1 MSSRPLKN
9 NASAPSICQAVFVIL
24 SRLKKKGKYSLVF
37 FLWICYDSYE
47 KKDKTFKTKV
57 REPMQMDLTRGGI
70 TRPMLLFAG
79 PMIAGNLLQQ
89 CYNIADTLIVGRAL
103 GASALASVG
112 FSFTLM
118 TFLTSVLLGLCM
130 GSGALW
136 SMLYG
141 AEREEELKRCLFAS
155 FVFIGSVAVL
165 LNVGVLALLEPV
177 MTLLRIPAG
186 AWDET
191 RAYLRVV
198 LLGVCFTFLYNYF
211 ACLLRS
217 VGNSVAPLA
226 FLAVS
231 TVLNIGLDLWFV
243 LGLGWGV
250 AGAAGATVLAQGV
263 SAAGI
268 ALYGWRRVPLLRLER
283 RHCKVSR
290 GELGR
295 IMNYSL
301 LTCVQ
306 QSVMNFGILMVQ
318 GLVNSFG
325 VNVMAAFA
333 AAVKIDAFAYLP
345 VQDFGN
351 AFSTFVAQN
360 TGAQKTE
367 RIRRGIR
374 SAVGVSIGF
383 CLVSSDSDFT
393 RLAARL
399 RESRMFVIGMGESK
413 TPTAFKA
420 ACDTF
425 KYLDVLMG
433 LKKDAA
439 QQAGAEKAEKAEKPK
454 AAKKQPAR
462 AAKKQVEKAKP
473 AAKDAKEAKEPKEPK
488 PDARPAEPHHD
499 EELAAAFVPLD
510 EIVEKVREIIDF
522 DSDEDGYMPLSQIGI
537 MLGRLYADFDSRNYG
552 FSKLHKL
559 IEHTG
564 AFETKY
570 EQLENGSK
578 NLVVRNK

>member
-1 MSSRPLKN
+1 M
-9 NASAPSICQAVFVIL
+9 FVIL

-118 TFLTSVLLGLCM
+118 TFLTSVLLG
-130 GSGALW
+130 
-136 SMLYG
+136 
-141 AEREEELKRCLFAS
+141 
-155 FVFIGSVAVL
+155 
-165 LNVGVLALLEPV
+165 
-177 MTLLRIPAG
+177 
-186 AWDET
+186 
-191 RAYLRVV
+191 
-198 LLGVCFTFLYNYF
+198 VCFTFLYNYF

-217 VGNSVAPLA
+217 VGNSVAPMA

-383 CLVSSDSDFT
+383 CLVSSLLVCLF
-393 RLAARL
+393 AA
-399 RESRMFVIGMGESK
+399 
-413 TPTAFKA
+413 P
-420 ACDTF
+420 
-425 KYLDVLMG
+425 LMG
-433 LKKDAA
+433 LF
-439 QQAGAEKAEKAEKPK
+439 
-454 AAKKQPAR
+454 
-462 AAKKQVEKAKP
+462 VEP
-473 AAKDAKEAKEPKEPK
+473 GET
-488 PDARPAEPHHD
+488 
-499 EELAAAFVPLD
+499 
-510 EIVEKVREIIDF
+510 EIIAVGV
-522 DSDEDGYMPLSQIGI
+522 EYLRIEGMCYCGIGI
-537 MLGRLYADFDSRNYG
+537 LFLLYGLFRGLGRPGVSVVLTVVSLGTRVALAYLLAPIPAVGLKGIWWAVPIGWVLADLAG
-552 FSKLHKL
+552 
-559 IEHTG
+559 
-564 AFETKY
+564 
-570 EQLENGSK
+570 
-578 NLVVRNK
+578 LVLWRRGESGGEAGPHAKCQSAERL

>member
-1 MSSRPLKN
+1 
-9 NASAPSICQAVFVIL
+9 
-24 SRLKKKGKYSLVF
+24 
-37 FLWICYDSYE
+37 
-47 KKDKTFKTKV
+47 
-57 REPMQMDLTRGGI
+57 MDLSRGGI

-118 TFLTSVLLGLCM
+118 TFLTSVLLG
-130 GSGALW
+130 
-136 SMLYG
+136 
-141 AEREEELKRCLFAS
+141 
-155 FVFIGSVAVL
+155 
-165 LNVGVLALLEPV
+165 
-177 MTLLRIPAG
+177 
-186 AWDET
+186 
-191 RAYLRVV
+191 
-198 LLGVCFTFLYNYF
+198 VCFTFLYNYF
-211 ACLLRS
+211 ACLLCS
-217 VGNSVAPLA
+217 VGNSVAPMA

-383 CLVSSDSDFT
+383 CLVSSLLVCLF
-393 RLAARL
+393 AA
-399 RESRMFVIGMGESK
+399 
-413 TPTAFKA
+413 P
-420 ACDTF
+420 
-425 KYLDVLMG
+425 LMG
-433 LKKDAA
+433 LF
-439 QQAGAEKAEKAEKPK
+439 
-454 AAKKQPAR
+454 
-462 AAKKQVEKAKP
+462 VEP
-473 AAKDAKEAKEPKEPK
+473 GET
-488 PDARPAEPHHD
+488 
-499 EELAAAFVPLD
+499 
-510 EIVEKVREIIDF
+510 EIIAVGV
-522 DSDEDGYMPLSQIGI
+522 EYLRIEGMCYCGIGI
-537 MLGRLYADFDSRNYG
+537 LFLLYGLFRGLGRPGGSVVLTVVSLGTRVALAYLLAPIPAVGLKGIWWAVPIGWVLADLAG
-552 FSKLHKL
+552 
-559 IEHTG
+559 
-564 AFETKY
+564 
-570 EQLENGSK
+570 
-578 NLVVRNK
+578 LVLWRRGESGGEAGPHAKCQSAERL